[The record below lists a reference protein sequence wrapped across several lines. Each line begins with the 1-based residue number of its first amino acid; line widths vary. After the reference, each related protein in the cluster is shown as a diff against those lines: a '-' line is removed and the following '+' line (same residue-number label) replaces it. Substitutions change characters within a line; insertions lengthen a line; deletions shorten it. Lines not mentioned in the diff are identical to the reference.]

1 MINQN
6 CFRKVLAK
14 LSIHFLPSSSASSST
29 GRGRDSKNCL
39 PNLDRMTL
47 SHTSKAIQRREKLSE
62 KERKRGSEKKTTDQD
77 DQKGKLSRL
86 RSINKYERQEH
97 R

>member
-1 MINQN
+1 
-6 CFRKVLAK
+6 
-14 LSIHFLPSSSASSST
+14 
-29 GRGRDSKNCL
+29 
-39 PNLDRMTL
+39 MTL